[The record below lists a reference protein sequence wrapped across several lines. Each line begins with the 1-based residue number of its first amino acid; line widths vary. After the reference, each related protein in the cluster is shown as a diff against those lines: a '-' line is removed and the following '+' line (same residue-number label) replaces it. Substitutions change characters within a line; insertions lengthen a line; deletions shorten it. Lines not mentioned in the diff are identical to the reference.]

1 MKSFLLSLSV
11 VICSFVAVA
20 QEKCPTA
27 ALSERIDSIC
37 KANNLNYCQVYF
49 YWNNDIGITDKKNYS
64 GKFRLDDCFLII
76 NENHWYDLSKLIDFN
91 VYVNPKEPEKRV
103 LYVKFQ
109 Q

>member
-1 MKSFLLSLSV
+1 MKVFFISLSLAL
-11 VICSFVAVA
+11 CGFAVSA
-20 QEKCPTA
+20 QQKCQTEE
-27 ALSERIDSIC
+27 LSERIDSIC
-37 KANNLNYCQVYF
+37 KANNLNYCEVYF
-49 YWNNDIGITDKKNYS
+49 YWNHDSGISDMKRQS